1 MKNYKEILYDIGGI
15 LLTILFIIMLV
26 ISIYINHTKFI
37 VLSAITLIIWSILAF
52 TMLYLWIGD
61 ELSERKEKV
70 IRNVIKNKKNKTSFD
85 NFIINV
91 INNNAVEQIALNLD
105 SKNKKKPYGLLLVYK
120 NNIVKLSYNYQNF
133 YVEMKIKDNE
143 VSLSIDS
150 PEKYDYVEGN
160 RELEKKQ
167 VISYKFNDLTLD
179 EIYILISKLI
189 KETNVLIKDFIS
201 THKQTGQVNGNTLS
215 SMKPFLFEKKL
226 LTIVAFILS
235 LELMLIGIGL
245 SYNEINNDNIIS
257 IDMFA
262 SGLFFVAGVIMF
274 IWTTKILKSL
284 IAYNKDI
291 KELKTVNVEGE
302 CVKVKLSLDGVYK
315 KSDEIKLKCIT
326 LYLKKDNKINKAI
339 VIVENIYKISDYKKL
354 KVKDM
359 LLNNKYNF
367 HCLKH
372 SKYVINGD
380 SNVLAKL

>member
-37 VLSAITLIIWSILAF
+37 VLSAITLIIWSILVF

-160 RELEKKQ
+160 KELEKKQ

-235 LELMLIGIGL
+235 LELMLIGISL

-315 KSDEIKLKCIT
+315 KSDEIKLKSIT
-326 LYLKKDNKINKAI
+326 LYLKKDNKISKAI